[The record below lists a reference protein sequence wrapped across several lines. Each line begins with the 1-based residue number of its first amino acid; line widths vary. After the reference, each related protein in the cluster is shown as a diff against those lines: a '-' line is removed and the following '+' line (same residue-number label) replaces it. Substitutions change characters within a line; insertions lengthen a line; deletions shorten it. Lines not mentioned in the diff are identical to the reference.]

1 MLVNWFTLP
10 LVWQT
15 RVVGSDPGL
24 VKVSKWTRIFLTKQM
39 FSSLWLYFSKIIQCG
54 RVMTLKSC
62 HIMQQKM
69 KNELVSVHDRSKM
82 VWGKKK
88 IKKKDKR
95 DCWCNVI
102 SCLFSPCR
110 LNGRSIRKPSSAGV
124 CGPFCWCCAF
134 CRYLF
139 YCDISRNC
147 LCIPLSVRP
156 SVRLCWYC
164 LWLQA
169 SRLPLWNLPGGWQGE
184 NGHLRSELLR
194 ITLSDLFCW
203 PPLYDCAMCCLLS
216 ADLIFQFTEC
226 KLALCRLWSQCSLCY
241 VL

>member
-1 MLVNWFTLP
+1 MTEAKWF
-10 LVWQT
+10 
-15 RVVGSDPGL
+15 G
-24 VKVSKWTRIFLTKQM
+24 VKKK
-39 FSSLWLYFSKIIQCG
+39 K
-54 RVMTLKSC
+54 
-62 HIMQQKM
+62 
-69 KNELVSVHDRSKM
+69 
-82 VWGKKK
+82 KKK
-88 IKKKDKR
+88 IKEIVGVMSLAACSVHAD
-95 DCWCNVI
+95 WM
-102 SCLFSPCR
+102 
-110 LNGRSIRKPSSAGV
+110 AGV
-124 CGPFCWCCAF
+124 LGSHPQQVFVVLSVDAVLFVDTYFTVTSLVTVCA
-134 CRYLF
+134 
-139 YCDISRNC
+139 S
-147 LCIPLSVRP
+147 LCLSVRP